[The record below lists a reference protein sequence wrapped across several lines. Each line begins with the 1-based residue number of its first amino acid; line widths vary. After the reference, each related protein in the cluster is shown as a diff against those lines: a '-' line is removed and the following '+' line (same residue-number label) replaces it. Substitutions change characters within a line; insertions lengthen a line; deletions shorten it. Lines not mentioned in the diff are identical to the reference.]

1 MFHEISFF
9 LLSFKKLFLNV
20 KTILITLDI
29 QNQAGMN
36 LAPGPW
42 FTDPWNNECKLEILA
57 EEWKN
62 LCLLDWRTFI
72 LLLGRLVQGKERTRL
87 FP

>member
-42 FTDPWNNECKLEILA
+42 FTDP
-57 EEWKN
+57 
-62 LCLLDWRTFI
+62 
-72 LLLGRLVQGKERTRL
+72 
-87 FP
+87 